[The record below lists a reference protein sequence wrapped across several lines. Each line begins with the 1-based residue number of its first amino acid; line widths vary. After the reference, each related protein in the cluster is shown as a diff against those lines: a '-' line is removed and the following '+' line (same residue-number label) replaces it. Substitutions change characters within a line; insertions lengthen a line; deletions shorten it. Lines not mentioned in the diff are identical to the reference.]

1 MASDKG
7 SDTEPVCL
15 PFPMILSRRFSITT
29 PKITRKPIKRQLTL
43 RRIWVYMGDFMDAIP
58 VRISPDVL
66 RLVAGIDEFKGA
78 WRAFQNIAP
87 DRLNLLRKVATI
99 ESVGSSTRIEGAKLN
114 DGEIERLL
122 SGVGLER
129 FRSRDEEEVAGYAE
143 AMNLVFESYGD
154 IPLDENHIKQL
165 HQVLLKHSS
174 KDARHRGEYKKLPNN
189 VAVFDAD
196 GKSVGVIFETATPF
210 DTPRKMKELVE
221 WFDRE
226 TRANHH
232 HILILVAVFVVHF
245 LAIHPFQ
252 DGNGRLSRILTTLSL
267 LKAGYLYMP
276 YSSLERV
283 IEENKDRYYLALRRA
298 QSTLYADNARLGDW
312 LMFFLQALKTQTEVL
327 TRKLGRE
334 KELLEVPKLSQDI
347 LAAARQHGRV
357 TVRDIC
363 KLTGANRNT
372 VKVHLKG
379 LVQKRLLVL
388 EGTGKGSWYRS

>member
-1 MASDKG
+1 
-7 SDTEPVCL
+7 
-15 PFPMILSRRFSITT
+15 
-29 PKITRKPIKRQLTL
+29 
-43 RRIWVYMGDFMDAIP
+43 MGDFMDAIP

-327 TRKLGRE
+327 SRKLGHE

-379 LVQKRLLVL
+379 LIQKRLLVL
-388 EGTGKGSWYRS
+388 EGTGKGSWYRP

>member
-1 MASDKG
+1 
-7 SDTEPVCL
+7 
-15 PFPMILSRRFSITT
+15 
-29 PKITRKPIKRQLTL
+29 
-43 RRIWVYMGDFMDAIP
+43 MGDFMDAIP

-143 AMNLVFESYGD
+143 AMNLVFESYGN
-154 IPLDENHIKQL
+154 ISLDENHIKQL

-327 TRKLGRE
+327 SRKLGRE

-379 LVQKRLLVL
+379 LIQKRLLVL
-388 EGTGKGSWYRS
+388 EGTGKGSWYRP

>member
-1 MASDKG
+1 M
-7 SDTEPVCL
+7 
-15 PFPMILSRRFSITT
+15 RH
-29 PKITRKPIKRQLTL
+29 
-43 RRIWVYMGDFMDAIP
+43 IWVYMGNVMDAIAVKIGP
-58 VRISPDVL
+58 EVL

-87 DRLNLLRKVATI
+87 DRMNLLRKVATI
-99 ESVGSSTRIEGAKLN
+99 ESVGSSTRIEGAKLT
-114 DGEIERLL
+114 DGEVERLL

-129 FRSRDEEEVAGYAE
+129 FHSRDEEEVAGYAE
-143 AMNLVFESYGD
+143 AMNLVFESYAE
-154 IPLDENHIKQL
+154 IPLDGNHIKQF
-165 HQVLLKHSS
+165 HQILLKHSS

-189 VAVFDAD
+189 VAAFDAD

-210 DTPRKMKELVE
+210 DTPRKMRELVA

-226 TRANHH
+226 TRAGHH
-232 HILILVAVFVVHF
+232 HILILIAVFVVHF

-252 DGNGRLSRILTTLSL
+252 DGNGRLSRILTTLCL
-267 LKAGYLYMP
+267 LRAGYLYVP
-276 YSSLERV
+276 YSSLERI

-312 LMFFLQALKTQTEVL
+312 LAFFLQSLKTQTEVL
-327 TRKLGRE
+327 SRKLERE
-334 KELLEVPKLSQDI
+334 KELLEIPKLSQNI
-347 LAAARQHGRV
+347 LAFAREHGRI

-379 LVQKRLLVL
+379 LVQKRLLIL
-388 EGTGKGSWYRS
+388 EGTGKGAWYRT